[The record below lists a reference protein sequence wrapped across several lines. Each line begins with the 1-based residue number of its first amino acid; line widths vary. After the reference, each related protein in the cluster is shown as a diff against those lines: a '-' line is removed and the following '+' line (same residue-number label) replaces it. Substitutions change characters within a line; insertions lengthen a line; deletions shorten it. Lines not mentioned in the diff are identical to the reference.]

1 MDAMGYVPVCL
12 SLAPKLGPNFV
23 SPPERRNIKPKA
35 PLALQCFRQ
44 PFGMWIQA
52 ELVAPKKMCFFP
64 TGIFETIWTKMTS
77 KMTSMIFGFQVF
89 LEISWNF
96 LLFTGI
102 SLGGIPGYPK
112 NICFYWWAMC
122 LVALFTGRLTQQLE
136 PVQPCSKDV
145 SREFSELRDL

>member
-1 MDAMGYVPVCL
+1 MPWDMFLYVYHWL
-12 SLAPKLGPNFV
+12 QSWGRILF
-23 SPPERRNIKPKA
+23 PPRKGETSNRRHRW
-35 PLALQCFRQ
+35 LYSV
-44 PFGMWIQA
+44 FGSHLEIQA

-77 KMTSMIFGFQVF
+77 KMTSMIFGFQVL